1 MSVHISQSV
10 PFHVTE
16 CTLNIGHG
24 GSSHL
29 QALAGH
35 VRARRCR
42 LVVLGRRIV
51 APHFRRPARHAEESQ
66 RRFLL
71 EKWLPPRPEEMGES
85 KNDGLALRGV
95 WLHCTYNKHLSSHL
109 ISSHLISSHLISSH
123 LFSPLTSSPSR
134 GTFTN
139 IGYMYPSS
147 SLSPPSRGFHP
158 AFGGCPPPP

>member
-85 KNDGLALRGV
+85 KNDELALRGV
-95 WLHCTYNKHLSSHL
+95 WLHCTYNKHLSSL
-109 ISSHLISSHLISSH
+109 LFSSHLISSLLFSSL
-123 LFSPLTSSPSR
+123 LFSPLTS
-134 GTFTN
+134 
-139 IGYMYPSS
+139 
-147 SLSPPSRGFHP
+147 LPSRGFHP
-158 AFGGCPPPP
+158 VFGGCPPPP